1 MKRVEYL
8 NAIVKHHRSNSIPY
22 DINTLSSLS
31 IKELRDMSASISPP
45 KTQSV
50 VLPQIVEKPE
60 PVEPVEP
67 EQVKSVEVVEEKP
80 EKVEKVEPVEEVKV
94 VEKVKPSKK
103 SVKIAEPEP
112 AQNEVDDLADDVNY
126 LMDLINGFNN
136 DIKHLTSLYDRKSL
150 TEEDREYIYDA
161 YNALRDELDTELS
174 TFELP
179 RNLKLLIKSTLTRNK
194 NLIQLY
200 V

>member
-22 DINTLSSLS
+22 DINALSSLS
-31 IKELRDMSASISPP
+31 IKELRDMSSSISPP

-50 VLPQIVEKPE
+50 VLPQVVEQ
-60 PVEPVEP
+60 VEPVEP

-80 EKVEKVEPVEEVKV
+80 EKVEPVEEVKA

-103 SVKIAEPEP
+103 SVKIVEPEP
-112 AQNEVDDLADDVNY
+112 EPVQNEVDDLADDVNY

-136 DIKHLTSLYDRKSL
+136 DIKHLTSLYDRKAL
-150 TEEDREYIYDA
+150 IEEDREYIYDA

-174 TFELP
+174 TFDLP

>member
-50 VLPQIVEKPE
+50 VLPP
-60 PVEPVEP
+60 
-67 EQVKSVEVVEEKP
+67 VVEQ
-80 EKVEKVEPVEEVKV
+80 VEPVEEVKAV
-94 VEKVKPSKK
+94 EPVEEVKAVEPVEEVKEVKAVEKVKPSKK
-103 SVKIAEPEP
+103 SVKIVEPEP
-112 AQNEVDDLADDVNY
+112 SQNEVDDLADDVNY

-136 DIKHLTSLYDRKSL
+136 DIKHLTSLYNRTSL

-174 TFELP
+174 TFDLP

>member
-22 DINTLSSLS
+22 DINALSSLS
-31 IKELRDMSASISPP
+31 IKELRDMSSSISPP

-50 VLPQIVEKPE
+50 VLPQVVEQ
-60 PVEPVEP
+60 VEPVEP
-67 EQVKSVEVVEEKP
+67 EQVKSVEPVEEKP
-80 EKVEKVEPVEEVKV
+80 VEKVEKVEPVEEVKV

-103 SVKIAEPEP
+103 SVKIVEPEP
-112 AQNEVDDLADDVNY
+112 AQIEVDELADDVNY

-136 DIKHLTSLYDRKSL
+136 DIKHLTSLYDRKTL

-161 YNALRDELDTELS
+161 YNSLRDELDTELS
-174 TFELP
+174 TFDLP

>member
-22 DINTLSSLS
+22 DINALSSLS
-31 IKELRDMSASISPP
+31 IKELRDMSSSISPP

-50 VLPQIVEKPE
+50 VLPQVVEQ
-60 PVEPVEP
+60 VEPVEP
-67 EQVKSVEVVEEKP
+67 EQVKSVEVVEEVKA
-80 EKVEKVEPVEEVKV
+80 VEKVEPVEEVKA
-94 VEKVKPSKK
+94 VEKVKPTKK
-103 SVKIAEPEP
+103 SVKIVEPEP
-112 AQNEVDDLADDVNY
+112 VQNEVDELADDVNY

-136 DIKHLTSLYDRKSL
+136 DIKHLTSLYDRKAL

-174 TFELP
+174 TFDLP